1 MKNKIDFAVGGQAL
15 MEGVMMR
22 SPNYVSIACRKQNG
36 EFITQTYC
44 YQNIIRKYKFLN
56 IPILRGFI
64 NMIEMLFIGT
74 KAMNFST
81 DIFVE
86 DESDDD
92 TDTDSQT
99 NSKSDSQSSKSSP
112 QKAEAAGT
120 LVQVLGIL
128 LSIAIS
134 MSLAI
139 LIFKVIPL
147 ATASFAKEQSAFLS
161 QNYIAFNALD
171 AVIKIVLFAAYLKLM
186 HCSKMLRRVFGF
198 HAAEH
203 MSIAAYEQDL
213 NLSQEQIAKQTR
225 FHPRCGTSFLVFV
238 FLLSIFVYTF
248 LPQSPYFIT
257 NLSLRVATLPL
268 LAGISYEL
276 LKLSAKFPKSA
287 FSKFMSFPGLMF
299 QRLTTLPPEPE
310 MLDTAALALKNA
322 LDLES
327 KHK

>member
-1 MKNKIDFAVGGQAL
+1 MDCLYNTEKKIKMKNKIDFAVGGQAL

-36 EFITQTYC
+36 EFVTQTYC

-56 IPILRGFI
+56 IPIIRGFI
-64 NMIEMLFIGT
+64 NMFEMLFIGT

-86 DESDDD
+86 DESPDQAS
-92 TDTDSQT
+92 TA
-99 NSKSDSQSSKSSP
+99 NSHPETTRQSHP
-112 QKAEAAGT
+112 IM
-120 LVQVLGIL
+120 QVLGLL

-134 MSLAI
+134 LSLAI

-147 ATASFAKEQSAFLS
+147 AVASQAKQSSQFLS

-171 AVIKIVLFAAYLKLM
+171 AVIKIILFAGYLKLM
-186 HCSKMLRRVFGF
+186 HFSKILRRVFGF

-213 NLSQEQIAKQTR
+213 HLSQEQIAKQTR

-248 LPQSPYFIT
+248 LPQSPDFAT
-257 NLSLRVATLPL
+257 NLILRIATLPL

-276 LKLSAKFPKSA
+276 LKLSAKFPKSL
-287 FSKFMSFPGLMF
+287 FSRIMSYPGLIF
-299 QRLTTLPPEPE
+299 QRLTTLAPTPE